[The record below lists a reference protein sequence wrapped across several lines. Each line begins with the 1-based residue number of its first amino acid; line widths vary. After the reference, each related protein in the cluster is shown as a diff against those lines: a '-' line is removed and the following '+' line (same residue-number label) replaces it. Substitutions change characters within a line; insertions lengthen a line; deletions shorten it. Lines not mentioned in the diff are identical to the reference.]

1 MNILIPIGG
10 LGSRFLETGYT
21 LPKPL
26 INLLLKPIVFWLL
39 DCLNLAPEDRVVII
53 CNKRLRQYRFKEL
66 VNKTYKNVDVVYLDR
81 DTRGAAETVL
91 CGLPEIDLSKPVI
104 LLDGDTFY
112 TVDILNLYRQSTNK
126 NTVFSFKQQ
135 DSRAIYS
142 YVRVSDGVIKQ
153 IAEKQPISDL
163 ANTGAYAFESGNVL
177 KQYCE
182 HAIDNFN
189 ETKQKELYTSTII
202 SDMLNDQHIFNC
214 IELNSEDFEVVGT
227 PLQYKLFHN
236 KNKSNKEYFNQFRIC
251 FDLDNTLVN
260 HPDKPGDYSTV
271 RPIEQNIQYARFL
284 HDLGC
289 TIIIYTA
296 RRMKTHNGNV
306 GSIVADVGRVTID
319 TIEEYNIPCDELY
332 FGKPYAHAYIDDLA
346 YNAFDDYPSM
356 LGLTDHHVKERDFN
370 TVRAKNLQVFEK
382 KSINPYKLQAE
393 VFWYENIPSDVKCHT
408 PRLLSCDTD
417 TNSYLTEK
425 IDGITFSE
433 LIVSQSLSESIF
445 LKLIETIDQFHQH
458 KPKKIDFDVYSLYK
472 LKLKSRYETH
482 DYTSHR
488 NIQEIYDKLIQ
499 QFDIYQQTNRS
510 IVGCIHGDPVFS
522 NVLIDKDSV
531 IKLVDP
537 RGLTGDD
544 RLCIYGDVMYDYA
557 KILQSLCGYD
567 EILLTGDRFLDN
579 DALVRL
585 LFQHIKKTYGE
596 QYIKDIKTIK
606 NSLLLTLIPL
616 HNNNN
621 CSKFYDLIEFDE

>member
-214 IELNSEDFEVVGT
+214 IELNSEDF
-227 PLQYKLFHN
+227 KL
-236 KNKSNKEYFNQFRIC
+236 
-251 FDLDNTLVN
+251 
-260 HPDKPGDYSTV
+260 
-271 RPIEQNIQYARFL
+271 
-284 HDLGC
+284 
-289 TIIIYTA
+289 
-296 RRMKTHNGNV
+296 
-306 GSIVADVGRVTID
+306 
-319 TIEEYNIPCDELY
+319 
-332 FGKPYAHAYIDDLA
+332 
-346 YNAFDDYPSM
+346 
-356 LGLTDHHVKERDFN
+356 
-370 TVRAKNLQVFEK
+370 
-382 KSINPYKLQAE
+382 
-393 VFWYENIPSDVKCHT
+393 
-408 PRLLSCDTD
+408 
-417 TNSYLTEK
+417 
-425 IDGITFSE
+425 
-433 LIVSQSLSESIF
+433 
-445 LKLIETIDQFHQH
+445 
-458 KPKKIDFDVYSLYK
+458 
-472 LKLKSRYETH
+472 
-482 DYTSHR
+482 
-488 NIQEIYDKLIQ
+488 
-499 QFDIYQQTNRS
+499 
-510 IVGCIHGDPVFS
+510 
-522 NVLIDKDSV
+522 
-531 IKLVDP
+531 
-537 RGLTGDD
+537 
-544 RLCIYGDVMYDYA
+544 
-557 KILQSLCGYD
+557 
-567 EILLTGDRFLDN
+567 
-579 DALVRL
+579 LVRL
-585 LFQHIKKTYGE
+585 CNINYFIIKIN
-596 QYIKDIKTIK
+596 QIK
-606 NSLLLTLIPL
+606 NISINLGYALI
-616 HNNNN
+616 
-621 CSKFYDLIEFDE
+621 